1 LGVEASSILCATFT
15 NKAVLEMKQRIIDS
29 LITLQSGSPFLNE
42 VSKIT
47 KLSED
52 ELLKRQPDVLDNFL
66 KSPKFIMTLDS
77 FFNSI
82 LRSSAL
88 YIGFEPDFI
97 TKELGD
103 EKREKFFLEEIERAS
118 LFDSLVNLSV
128 DIEDQRLLK
137 VFNIMRELYKIEPIL
152 PKKRYSIRSPI
163 RVEREIDNLR
173 EEIYIELKNLKA
185 SKSAIGNF
193 APVDINEFSR
203 KSLFD

>member
-1 LGVEASSILCATFT
+1 MGIDSLGYLASAGSGKTFSLSARYVSLLFLGVEASSILCATFT

-118 LFDSLVNLSV
+118 LF
-128 DIEDQRLLK
+128 
-137 VFNIMRELYKIEPIL
+137 
-152 PKKRYSIRSPI
+152 
-163 RVEREIDNLR
+163 
-173 EEIYIELKNLKA
+173 
-185 SKSAIGNF
+185 G
-193 APVDINEFSR
+193 
-203 KSLFD
+203 